1 MLAFTFVAC
10 EGDNDGTNSGVN
22 NERPG
27 KLPNENVDGTPD
39 DDMGKPNE
47 DIGDN
52 NNDGTD
58 DGGNNNGGTDD
69 GNNNDGTD
77 DGGTDDGGTDDGGTD
92 DGGTDDCGTDDG
104 GTDDGGTDD
113 GGTDDGNNNGGTND
127 GGTDDGGTNDGGTD
141 DGGTNDGGTNDGG
154 NDEVLD
160 ATYVF
165 KDNLLGILRVVDGDL
180 RNDYV
185 EFLDNTTGHALY
197 IDFYSPLGG
206 EYLPTGTYPLGDG
219 SSMTSLKKYT
229 YILLSGWSDFIY
241 ITEGYAEV
249 VATRDETTGEIV
261 HKITADYTMSTGDTI
276 ALRYSGVLELREM

>member
-22 NERPG
+22 NEQPG

-47 DIGDN
+47 DIG
-52 NNDGTD
+52 
-58 DGGNNNGGTDD
+58 GNNN
-69 GNNNDGTD
+69 
-77 DGGTDDGGTDDGGTD
+77 
-92 DGGTDDCGTDDG
+92 
-104 GTDDGGTDD
+104 GGTDD
-113 GGTDDGNNNGGTND
+113 GGTDDGNNNGSTDDGGTDDGNNN
-127 GGTDDGGTNDGGTD
+127 GGTDDGGTD
-141 DGGTNDGGTNDGG
+141 DGG

>member
-1 MLAFTFVAC
+1 MRFLKFLTLMMLSLSIVAC
-10 EGDNDGTNSGVN
+10 EDGNDGKGTGVN
-22 NERPG
+22 NNQPG
-27 KLPNENVDGTPD
+27 KLPDEEIDGTPD
-39 DDMGKPNE
+39 DDMGKPNH
-47 DIGDN
+47 GDN
-52 NNDGTD
+52 GSENN
-58 DGGNNNGGTDD
+58 GNNEGDNEGD
-69 GNNNDGTD
+69 N
-77 DGGTDDGGTDDGGTD
+77 
-92 DGGTDDCGTDDG
+92 
-104 GTDDGGTDD
+104 
-113 GGTDDGNNNGGTND
+113 
-127 GGTDDGGTNDGGTD
+127 
-141 DGGTNDGGTNDGG
+141 
-154 NDEVLD
+154 EVLD
-160 ATYVF
+160 ATYIF